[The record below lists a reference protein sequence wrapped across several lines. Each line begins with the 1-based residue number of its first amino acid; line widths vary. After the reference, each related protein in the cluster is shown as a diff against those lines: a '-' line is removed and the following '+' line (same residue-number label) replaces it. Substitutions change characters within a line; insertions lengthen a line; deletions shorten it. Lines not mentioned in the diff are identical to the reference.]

1 MAPLAQEVP
10 GVAVSARKAS
20 ATLHVDVADVK
31 ASMIFGALYGLAE
44 SSGSPDIRDIRTKVV
59 RAANAAWWAVP
70 RADPLERTMDPQTLI
85 DFVCRPGEDYSPHR
99 EAWEIEAVDDVSASL
114 QERIDGERMG
124 ATPHHWAGRLLRGR

>member
-1 MAPLAQEVP
+1 MAPHAQEVA
-10 GVAVSARKAS
+10 GVAVSTRKAS
-20 ATLHVDVADVK
+20 ATLYVDVADVK
-31 ASMIFGALYGLAE
+31 ASMIFGASYGLAE
-44 SSGSPDIRDIRTKVV
+44 SSGSPDIRTKVV
-59 RAANAAWWAVP
+59 RAANAAEWAVP